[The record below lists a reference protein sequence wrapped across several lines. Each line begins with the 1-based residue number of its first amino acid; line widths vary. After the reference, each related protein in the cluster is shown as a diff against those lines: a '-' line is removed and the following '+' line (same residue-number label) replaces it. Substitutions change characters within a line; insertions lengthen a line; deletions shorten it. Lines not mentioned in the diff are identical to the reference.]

1 MARKAVDKLSKDEAR
16 EEAEALREEITHH
29 DCLYYVKN
37 QPEISD
43 AEYDRLFE
51 RLQDI
56 EDQFPDLVTPDSP
69 TRRVGAPP
77 ASSHPTV
84 EHVAPMLS
92 LNAAHEAGEVRDFL
106 KFIGQDV
113 GDDAPLVLEPKF
125 DGLSV
130 ELVYEDGIFSRGVT
144 RGDGQSG
151 EEITDNL
158 ATIGALPLRL
168 QNADDTP
175 KRLAVRGEVFL
186 PKAEFHKANKQ
197 RIERGEEPFAN
208 PRNAAAGLARRL
220 DSEAVA
226 QYPLDIYVYDLLDA
240 DTNKWSSHWTL
251 LEQFHDWGF
260 RTNPHN
266 KRLAGFD
273 EVEAAYSDLLEQRD
287 DLDYEIDGVVLKLD
301 DLAAREKL
309 GTRARSPRWAVA
321 WKFPPREE
329 ETTIADIV
337 VQVGRTGIL
346 TPVALLEPVDVS
358 GVTISRATLHNAEE
372 VARKDLR
379 MGDTVRIK
387 RAGDVIPEV
396 AERVPQPGVARG
408 PEFEMP
414 DTCPSCGTA
423 VVKEGAYVICPAG
436 IACPAQLK
444 GHLTHYGAREAMDI
458 DGLGEKTAQQL
469 VERGM
474 VADLADL
481 YALSKADLS
490 TLESFA
496 ETSAQNLY
504 AAIHGNTSPP
514 LDRFLYALG
523 IRHVGAR
530 TARLIAR
537 ELGTLDAVASADTD
551 TLRAIL
557 DIGPEVAQSVAEFF
571 DTERNRKVLERIRE
585 AGVEPKEVATPEATP
600 LEGKTFVFTGALERF
615 TREEA
620 ERKVEALGGRATS
633 SVSSNTDYVVA
644 GTDPGQKLEEA
655 RELGV
660 KVLDE
665 AGFVALCDSE

>member
-16 EEAEALREEITHH
+16 REAEALREEITHH
-29 DCLYYVKN
+29 DYLYYVKN

-43 AEYDRLFE
+43 AEYDRLFA
-51 RLQDI
+51 RLEKI
-56 EDQFPDLVTPDSP
+56 EDQFPELVTPDSP

-77 ASSHPTV
+77 VSSHPTV

-92 LNAAHEAGEVRDFL
+92 LNAVHEAKEVRDFL
-106 KFIGQDV
+106 TFV
-113 GDDAPLVLEPKF
+113 GEEVGGDAPLVLEPKF

-130 ELVYEDGIFSRGVT
+130 ELVYEDGVFARGVT

-151 EEITDNL
+151 EDITDNL
-158 ATIGALPLRL
+158 ATIGSLPLRL
-168 QNADDTP
+168 RKSGYAPNP
-175 KRLAVRGEVFL
+175 LAVRGEVFL
-186 PKAEFHKANKQ
+186 PKADFQDANAA
-197 RIERGEEPFAN
+197 RVERGEEPLAN

-220 DSEAVA
+220 GSEAVA
-226 QYPLDIYVYDLLDA
+226 KYPLDIYVYDLLDP
-240 DTNKWSSHWTL
+240 DTQKWSSHWTL
-251 LEQFHDWGF
+251 LERFRDWGF
-260 RTNPHN
+260 RTNPHIT
-266 KRLAGFD
+266 RVAGFA
-273 EVEAAYSDLLEQRD
+273 EVEAAYNDLLEQRD
-287 DLDYEIDGVVLKLD
+287 DLDYEIDGAVLKLD

-321 WKFPPREE
+321 LKFPPREE

-346 TPVALLEPVDVS
+346 TPVALLEPVDVG

-379 MGDTVRIK
+379 VGDTVRIR

-396 AERVPQPGVARG
+396 ADRVPQPGEARG
-408 PEFEMP
+408 AEFEMP
-414 DTCPSCGTA
+414 DTCPSCGTT
-423 VVKEGAYVICPAG
+423 VVKEGAYTVCPAG

-444 GHLTHYGAREAMDI
+444 GHLTHYGSREAMDI

-474 VADLADL
+474 VEDLADL
-481 YALSKADLS
+481 YDL
-490 TLESFA
+490 TEDDLRMLEGFA
-496 ETSAQNLY
+496 ETSAHNLY
-504 AAIHGNTSPP
+504 TAIHETTAPP

-537 ELGTLDAVASADTD
+537 DLGTLEAVVSAGAK
-551 TLRAIL
+551 RVRHIP
-557 DIGPEVAQSVAEFF
+557 DIGPEVAQSVADFF
-571 DTERNRKVLERIRE
+571 GTERNRSVLERIRE
-585 AGVEPKEVATPEATP
+585 AGVEPKAVSAPVATP
-600 LEGKTFVFTGALERF
+600 LDGKTFVFTGALERS

-633 SVSSNTDYVVA
+633 SISSNTDYLVA
-644 GTDPGQKLEEA
+644 GAEPGQKVEEA
-655 RELGV
+655 RAHGV
-660 KVLDE
+660 EILDE
-665 AGFVALCDSE
+665 GSFLALCKQ

>member
-1 MARKAVDKLSKDEAR
+1 MARKAVEKLSKDEAR
-16 EEAEALREEITHH
+16 EEAKDLRKEITHH
-29 DCLYYVKN
+29 DYLYYVKN
-37 QPEISD
+37 RPEISD
-43 AEYDRLFE
+43 AEYDRLFA
-51 RLQDI
+51 RLTAI
-56 EDQFPDLVTPDSP
+56 EDRFPDLVTPDSP

-92 LNAAHEAGEVRDFL
+92 LNAVHEAKEVKDFL
-106 KFIGQDV
+106 KFLGKEV

-130 ELVYEDGIFSRGVT
+130 ELVYEDGVFARGVT

-151 EEITDNL
+151 EDITDNL

-168 QNADDTP
+168 QNADDAP
-175 KRLAVRGEVFL
+175 DPLAVRGEVFL
-186 PKAEFHKANKQ
+186 PKADFQQANKQ
-197 RIERGEEPFAN
+197 RIKRGEEPFAN

-220 DSEAVA
+220 DSETVA
-226 QYPLDIYVYDLLDA
+226 KYPLDIYVYDLLDP
-240 DTNKWSSHWTL
+240 DTGTWPSHWAL
-251 LEQFHDWGF
+251 LERFRDWGF
-260 RTNPHN
+260 RTNPQN
-266 KRLAGFD
+266 KRVAGFD
-273 EVEAAYSDLLEQRD
+273 EVEAAYNDLLEKRD

-301 DLAAREKL
+301 DLAERERL

-329 ETTIADIV
+329 QTTIADIV
-337 VQVGRTGIL
+337 VQVGRAGIL
-346 TPVALLEPVDVS
+346 TPVALLEPVDVG
-358 GVTISRATLHNAEE
+358 GVTISRATLHNAED

-379 MGDTVRIK
+379 IGDTVRIK

-396 AERVPQPGVARG
+396 AERVPQPRVERG

-414 DTCPSCGTA
+414 DKCPSCGTA
-423 VVKEGAYVICPAG
+423 VVKEGAYTICPAG

-444 GHLTHYGAREAMDI
+444 GRLTHYGGREAMDI

-481 YALSKADLS
+481 YALSADDLRS
-490 TLESFA
+490 LEGFG
-496 ETSAQNLY
+496 ETSARNLY
-504 AAIHGNTSPP
+504 TAIHETTAPP

-530 TARLIAR
+530 TARLVAR
-537 ELGTLDAVASADTD
+537 ELGTLDSLASADAER
-551 TLRAIL
+551 LRQIP
-557 DIGPEVAQSVAEFF
+557 DIGPEVAQSVADFF
-571 DTERNRKVLERIRE
+571 DAERNRNVLKRIRE
-585 AGVEPKEVATPEATP
+585 AGVEPEEVAQPEATP
-600 LEGKTFVFTGALERF
+600 LDGKTFVFTGALEGF

-620 ERKVEALGGRATS
+620 ARKVERLGGRAAS

-644 GTDPGQKLEEA
+644 GSDPGQKLDEA

-660 KVLDE
+660 EVIDE
-665 AGFVALCDSE
+665 DAFVELCGG

>member
-1 MARKAVDKLSKDEAR
+1 MARKAVDELSKEEAR
-16 EEAEALREEITHH
+16 EDAADLRKEITHH
-29 DCLYYVKN
+29 DYLYYVEN

-43 AEYDRLFE
+43 AEYDKLFARLTAIEE
-51 RLQDI
+51 R
-56 EDQFPDLVTPDSP
+56 FPDLVTPDSP

-84 EHVAPMLS
+84 DHVAPMLS
-92 LNAAHEAGEVRDFL
+92 LNAVREPGEVKDFL
-106 KFIGQDV
+106 KFIGKEV
-113 GDDAPLVLEPKF
+113 GDGAPLVLEPKF

-130 ELVYEDGIFSRGVT
+130 ELVYEDGVFSRGVT
-144 RGDGQSG
+144 RGDGRSG
-151 EEITDNL
+151 EDITDNL

-168 QNADDTP
+168 QNADDAP
-175 KRLAVRGEVFL
+175 DPIAMRGEVFL
-186 PKAEFHKANKQ
+186 PKADFQKANKE
-197 RIERGEEPFAN
+197 RVERGEEPFAN

-226 QYPLDIYVYDLLDA
+226 KYPLDIYVYDLLDPDA
-240 DTNKWSSHWTL
+240 DKWSSHWTL
-251 LEQFHDWGF
+251 LERFRDWGF
-260 RTNPHN
+260 RTNREN
-266 KRLAGFD
+266 RRVADFD
-273 EVEAAYSDLLEQRD
+273 EVEAAYNDLLDQRD

-301 DLAAREKL
+301 DLAARERL

-329 ETTIADIV
+329 QTTIADIV

-346 TPVALLEPVDVS
+346 TPVALLEPVDVG

-379 MGDTVRIK
+379 VGDTVRIK

-396 AERVPQPGVARG
+396 AERVPQPGVERG

-414 DTCPSCGTA
+414 DTCPSCGTE
-423 VVKEGAYVICPAG
+423 VVKEGAYTICPAG
-436 IACPAQLK
+436 IACLAQLK
-444 GHLTHYGAREAMDI
+444 GHLTHYGSREAMDI

-481 YALSKADLS
+481 YELSEDDLRAL
-490 TLESFA
+490 EGFA
-496 ETSAQNLY
+496 ETSAHNLY
-504 AAIHGNTSPP
+504 TAIQETTSPP

-537 ELGTLDAVASADTD
+537 GLGTLDAVASADAER
-551 TLRAIL
+551 LRDIP
-557 DIGPEVAQSVAEFF
+557 DIGPEVAQSVTDFF
-571 DTERNRKVLERIRE
+571 DTERNRQVLERIRA
-585 AGVEPKEVATPEATP
+585 AGVKPKEMAAPEATP
-600 LEGKTFVFTGALERF
+600 LEGKTFVFTGTLEDF

-620 ERKVEALGGRATS
+620 ERKVETLGGRATS
-633 SVSSNTDYVVA
+633 NVSSNTDYVVA
-644 GTDPGQKLEEA
+644 GSDPGQKLEEA
-655 RELGV
+655 RDLGIE
-660 KVLDE
+660 VLDE
-665 AGFVALCDSE
+665 RAFRDMCEP

>member
-1 MARKAVDKLSKDEAR
+1 
-16 EEAEALREEITHH
+16 
-29 DCLYYVKN
+29 
-37 QPEISD
+37 
-43 AEYDRLFE
+43 
-51 RLQDI
+51 
-56 EDQFPDLVTPDSP
+56 
-69 TRRVGAPP
+69 VGAPP

-84 EHVAPMLS
+84 AHVAPMLS
-92 LNAAHEAGEVRDFL
+92 LNAVHEAGEVQDFL
-106 KFIGQDV
+106 KFIGNQV

-130 ELVYEDGIFSRGVT
+130 ELVYEDGVFARGVT

-151 EEITDNL
+151 EDITDNL

-168 QNADDTP
+168 RNAEDAPDP
-175 KRLAVRGEVFL
+175 LAVRGEVFL
-186 PKAEFHKANKQ
+186 PKADFQKANKQ
-197 RIERGEEPFAN
+197 RVERGEEPFAN

-226 QYPLDIYVYDLLDA
+226 QYPLDIYVYDLLDP
-240 DTNKWSSHWTL
+240 DTEKWWSHWKL
-251 LEQFHDWGF
+251 LERFRDWSF
-260 RTNPHN
+260 RTNPQN
-266 KRLAGFD
+266 KRVAGFD
-273 EVEAAYSDLLEQRD
+273 EVEAAYNDLLEQRD

-329 ETTIADIV
+329 QTRIADIV

-346 TPVALLEPVDVS
+346 TPVALLEPVDVG

-379 MGDTVRIK
+379 VGDTVRIK

-396 AERVPQPGVARG
+396 AERVPQPGVERG
-408 PEFEMP
+408 PEFVMP
-414 DTCPSCGTA
+414 DTCPSCGA
-423 VVKEGAYVICPAG
+423 EVVKEGAYTICPAG

-474 VADLADL
+474 VGDLADL
-481 YALSKADLS
+481 YDLS
-490 TLESFA
+490 EDDLRTLEGFA
-496 ETSAQNLY
+496 ETSAHNLY
-504 AAIHGNTSPP
+504 AAIHDNAGPP

-523 IRHVGAR
+523 IRHVGGR
-530 TARLIAR
+530 TARLLAR
-537 ELGTLDAVASADTD
+537 ELGTLDALAAADAER
-551 TLRAIL
+551 LQQL
-557 DIGPEVAQSVAEFF
+557 PDIGPEVAQSVAEFF
-571 DTERNRKVLERIRE
+571 DTERNRKALERIRK
-585 AGVEPKEVATPEATP
+585 AGVEPKEVAQPEATP
-600 LEGKTFVFTGALERF
+600 LDGKTFVFTGTLERF

-620 ERKVEALGGRATS
+620 ERKVETLGGRATS

-644 GTDPGQKLEEA
+644 GSDPGQKLDEA

-660 KVLDE
+660 EVLDE
-665 AGFVALCDSE
+665 DAFIELCEG

>member
-1 MARKAVDKLSKDEAR
+1 MARKAVDELSKDEAR
-16 EEAEALREEITHH
+16 EEAAALREEITHH
-29 DCLYYVKN
+29 DYLYYVKN
-37 QPEISD
+37 EPEISD

-56 EDQFPDLVTPDSP
+56 EEQFPGLVTPDSP

-84 EHVAPMLS
+84 AHVAPMLS
-92 LNAAHEAGEVRDFL
+92 LNAVHEAGEVRDFL
-106 KFIGQDV
+106 TFIGKEV

-130 ELVYEDGIFSRGVT
+130 ELVYEDGVFARGVT

-151 EEITDNL
+151 EDITDNL

-168 QNADDTP
+168 HNADDAP
-175 KRLAVRGEVFL
+175 DPLAVRGEVFL
-186 PKAEFHKANKQ
+186 PKADFQKANKD
-197 RIERGEEPFAN
+197 RVERGEEPFAN

-226 QYPLDIYVYDLLDA
+226 KYPLDIYVYDLLDP
-240 DTNKWSSHWTL
+240 DTDKWSSHWTL
-251 LEQFHDWGF
+251 LERFRDWGF

-266 KRLAGFD
+266 RRVAGF
-273 EVEAAYSDLLEQRD
+273 EKVKAAYNDLLEQRD

-301 DLAAREKL
+301 DLAARERL

-329 ETTIADIV
+329 QTTIADIV

-346 TPVALLEPVDVS
+346 TPVALLEPVDVG
-358 GVTISRATLHNAEE
+358 GVTISRATLHNGED

-379 MGDTVRIK
+379 VGDTVRIK

-396 AERVPQPGVARG
+396 AERVPQPGVERG

-414 DTCPSCGTA
+414 DKCPSCGTE

-474 VADLADL
+474 VGDLADL
-481 YALSKADLS
+481 YDLS
-490 TLESFA
+490 EDDLRTLEGFA
-496 ETSAQNLY
+496 KTSAHNLY
-504 AAIHGNTSPP
+504 TAVHETTSPP
-514 LDRFLYALG
+514 LDRFIYALG

-537 ELGTLDAVASADTD
+537 ELGTLDALAAADVER
-551 TLRAIL
+551 LRAIP
-557 DIGPEVAQSVAEFF
+557 DIGPEVAQSVADFF
-571 DTERNRKVLERIRE
+571 DTERNRKVLNRIRE
-585 AGVEPKEVATPEATP
+585 AGVKPKDVATPEATP
-600 LEGKTFVFTGALERF
+600 LEGKTFVFTGALEGF

-620 ERKVEALGGRATS
+620 ERKVERLGGRATS

-644 GTDPGQKLEEA
+644 GSDPGQKLDEA

-660 KVLDE
+660 EVLDE
-665 AGFVALCDSE
+665 DAFIKLCKG

>member
-1 MARKAVDKLSKDEAR
+1 MARKAVEKLSKTQAR
-16 EEAEALREEITHH
+16 EEAEDLRKEITHH
-29 DCLYYVKN
+29 DYLYYVKN

-51 RLQDI
+51 RLQAI
-56 EDQFPDLVTPDSP
+56 EERFPGLATPDSP

-92 LNAAHEAGEVRDFL
+92 LNAVREPGEIKDFL
-106 KFIGQDV
+106 KFIGKEV
-113 GDDAPLVLEPKF
+113 GDDAPLALEPKF

-130 ELVYEDGIFSRGVT
+130 ELVYEDGVFARGIT

-151 EEITDNL
+151 EDITDNL

-168 QNADDTP
+168 RKAEDAPDP
-175 KRLAVRGEVFL
+175 LAVRGEVFL
-186 PKAEFHKANKQ
+186 PKADFQQANKQ

-226 QYPLDIYVYDLLDA
+226 KYPLDIYVYDLLDP
-240 DTNKWSSHWTL
+240 DTDKWSSHWEL
-251 LEQFHDWGF
+251 LERFRDWGF
-260 RTNPHN
+260 RTNREN
-266 KRLAGFD
+266 RRAAGFD
-273 EVEAAYSDLLEQRD
+273 EVEAAYSDLLDQRD

-329 ETTIADIV
+329 QTTIADIV

-346 TPVALLEPVDVS
+346 TPVALLEPVDVG

-379 MGDTVRIK
+379 IGDTVRIK

-396 AERVPQPGVARG
+396 AERVPQPGVERG

-414 DTCPSCGTA
+414 DKCPSCGTE
-423 VVKEGAYVICPAG
+423 VVKEGAYTICPAG

-481 YALSKADLS
+481 YDLS
-490 TLESFA
+490 EDDLRALEGFG
-496 ETSAQNLY
+496 ETSAHNLY
-504 AAIHGNTSPP
+504 TAIHETTSPP
-514 LDRFLYALG
+514 LDRFLHALG

-530 TARLIAR
+530 TARLIAQ
-537 ELGTLDAVASADTD
+537 ELGTLDAVASVDAER
-551 TLRAIL
+551 LRAIP
-557 DIGPEVAQSVAEFF
+557 DIGPEVTGAIADFF
-571 DTERNRKVLERIRE
+571 QTKRNRDVLKRIRK
-585 AGVEPKEVATPEATP
+585 AGVKPKEVATPQETP
-600 LEGKTFVFTGALERF
+600 LEGKTFVFTGSLERF

-620 ERKVEALGGRATS
+620 ERKVEALGGRAAS

-644 GTDPGQKLEEA
+644 GAQPGQKLDDAKAEGVEILDEEA
-655 RELGV
+655 FIKLSKG
-660 KVLDE
+660 
-665 AGFVALCDSE
+665 